1 MKGIIKTLIYD
12 ATGIRDEKR
21 SRMLKKKSRLKE
33 IKISGYKSLGTDIQP
48 INLEMSNLNI
58 IIGAN
63 GAGKSNF
70 ISFFQML
77 ANMMTGALQIYVG
90 KNGSSESLLQFGS
103 KRTKMISASLV
114 FQNDRFTDTYE
125 FSLVKAVND
134 TLIFAEEVINDGKN
148 KFELSSGQKESFLL
162 TDEAAHASER
172 AVRAILSGCKTFQ
185 FHDTSSEAHIRSAA
199 YIENNRFLMSDGG
212 NVASYLYM
220 LKMKYEQYYKRIV
233 DHVRYVMPTFHDF
246 FLEPQILNPQWIKL
260 QWFEKGNS
268 EYVFG
273 PEHFSDGT
281 LRFIALAT
289 LFLQPPEL
297 LPQVIFV
304 DEPELGLHPQAV
316 DVLASM
322 VQRAKENTQIIMAT
336 QSPRLLDS
344 FDYKDIIVA
353 EKDRETG
360 CTILKRLDEKEI
372 KIWLE
377 DYSLSQIWEKNII
390 GGQP

>member
-1 MKGIIKTLIYD
+1 MQVAHMKVEMG
-12 ATGIRDEKR
+12 RKR
-21 SRMLKKKSRLKE
+21 VLDKRSRLKE
-33 IKISGYKSLGTDIQP
+33 IKISGYKSLGTDTQP
-48 INLEMSNLNI
+48 ISLKMNKLNI

-90 KNGSSESLLQFGS
+90 KNGTSESLLQFGS

-114 FQNDRFTDTYE
+114 FENEIFTDTYE

-134 TLIFAEEVINDGKN
+134 TLIFAEEIISDGKN
-148 KFELSSGQKESFLL
+148 TFELSSGQKESFLL
-162 TDEAAHASER
+162 TDQATHASER
-172 AVRAILSGCKTFQ
+172 AVKAILSGCKTFQ
-185 FHDTSSEAHIRSAA
+185 FHDTSSEANIRNAA
-199 YIENNRFLMSDGG
+199 NIDNNRSLMSDGG
-212 NVASYLYM
+212 NVAAYLYM
-220 LKMKYEQYYKRIV
+220 LKRNHAQYYNRIV
-233 DHVRYVMPTFHDF
+233 DHVRYVMPSFYDF
-246 FLEPQILNPQWIKL
+246 FLEPQMLNPQWIKL
-260 QWFEKGNS
+260 QWVEKGNS
-268 EYVFG
+268 EYVFD

-289 LFLQPPEL
+289 LFLQPPKL

-322 VQRAKENTQIIMAT
+322 VKKATESTQVIMAT

-360 CTILKRLDEKEI
+360 CTMLNRLDEDEVKV
-372 KIWLE
+372 WLE
-377 DYSLSQIWEKNII
+377 DYSLSQIWDKNII

>member
-1 MKGIIKTLIYD
+1 
-12 ATGIRDEKR
+12 
-21 SRMLKKKSRLKE
+21 
-33 IKISGYKSLGTDIQP
+33 
-48 INLEMSNLNI
+48 
-58 IIGAN
+58 
-63 GAGKSNF
+63 
-70 ISFFQML
+70 
-77 ANMMTGALQIYVG
+77 
-90 KNGSSESLLQFGS
+90 
-103 KRTKMISASLV
+103 MISASLV
-114 FQNDRFTDTYE
+114 FQNDRFTDTYK

-162 TDEAAHASER
+162 TDEASHASER

-353 EKDRETG
+353 EKDRETC

>member
-1 MKGIIKTLIYD
+1 M
-12 ATGIRDEKR
+12 
-21 SRMLKKKSRLKE
+21 KKKSRLKK
-33 IKISGYKSLGTDIQP
+33 IKISGYKSLGTDMQP
-48 INLEMSNLNI
+48 INLEMNNLNV

-63 GAGKSNF
+63 GTGKSNF

-77 ANMMTGALQIYVG
+77 ANMMTGALQVYVG
-90 KNGSSESLLQFGS
+90 KNGTSESLLQFGS
-103 KRTKMISASLV
+103 KRTKMISASLE
-114 FQNDRFTDTYE
+114 FKNEKFTNTYE

-134 TLIFAEEVINDGKN
+134 TLIFAEEVISDGKHR
-148 KFELSSGQKESFLL
+148 FELSSGQKESFLL
-162 TDEAAHASER
+162 TDAATHASER

-185 FHDTSSEAHIRSAA
+185 FHDTSPEAHIRGAA
-199 YIENNRFLMSDGG
+199 NIDNNRFLMSDGG
-212 NVASYLYM
+212 NVAAYLYM
-220 LKMKYEQYYKRIV
+220 LKMKHERYYRRIV
-233 DHVRYVMPTFHDF
+233 DHVQYVMPSFQDF
-246 FLEPQILNPQWIKL
+246 FLEPQVLNPQWIKL
-260 QWFEKGNS
+260 QWLEKGNN

-322 VQRAKENTQIIMAT
+322 IQKAAESTQVILAT

-344 FDYKDIIVA
+344 FGYEDIIVA
-353 EKDRETG
+353 EKDGETG
-360 CTILKRLDEKEI
+360 CTVLNRLNEEDI
-372 KIWLE
+372 KMWLE
-377 DYSLSQIWEKNII
+377 DYSLSQVWEKNII

>member
-1 MKGIIKTLIYD
+1 
-12 ATGIRDEKR
+12 
-21 SRMLKKKSRLKE
+21 MLENKSRLKK
-33 IKISGYKSLGTDIQP
+33 IKISGYKSLGADTQP
-48 INLEMSNLNI
+48 IELELNNLNI

-63 GAGKSNF
+63 GTGKSNF

-114 FQNDRFTDTYE
+114 FENKKITDTYD

-134 TLIFAEEVINDGKN
+134 TLIFAEEAITVGN
-148 KFELSSGQKESFLL
+148 KRFELDSGQKESFLL
-162 TDEAAHASER
+162 SEKAFHASER
-172 AVRAILSGCKTFQ
+172 AVRTILSGCKIFQ
-185 FHDTSSEAHIRSAA
+185 FHDTSSEAHIRCAA
-199 YIENNRFLMSDGG
+199 NIDNNRLLMSDGG
-212 NVASYLYM
+212 NVAAYLYM
-220 LKMKYEQYYKRIV
+220 LKMKYKQYYNRIA
-233 DHVRYVMPTFHDF
+233 DHIRYIMPTFHDF
-246 FLEPQILNPQWIKL
+246 FLEPQFLNPQWVKL
-260 QWFEKGNS
+260 QWIEKGNS

-322 VQRAKENTQIIMAT
+322 VKKATEHTQVIMAT

-344 FDYKDIIVA
+344 FDYSDIIVA
-353 EKDRETG
+353 EKDRGTG
-360 CTILKRLDEKEI
+360 CTILKRLDENDI
-372 KIWLE
+372 KIWLD

>member
-1 MKGIIKTLIYD
+1 
-12 ATGIRDEKR
+12 
-21 SRMLKKKSRLKE
+21 MLKKKSRLKE

-162 TDEAAHASER
+162 TDEASHASER

-390 GGQP
+390 GGQS

>member
-1 MKGIIKTLIYD
+1 MEGK
-12 ATGIRDEKR
+12 
-21 SRMLKKKSRLKE
+21 SQLKN
-33 IKISGYKSLGTDIQP
+33 IKISGYKSLGTDTQP
-48 INLEMSNLNI
+48 VELELNKLNI

-63 GAGKSNF
+63 GVGKSNF

-77 ANMMTGALQIYVG
+77 ANMMTGALQTYIG

-103 KRTKMISASLV
+103 KKTKMISASLV
-114 FQNDRFTDTYE
+114 FANEKFTNTYD
-125 FSLVKAVND
+125 FSLVRAVND
-134 TLIFAEEVINDGKN
+134 TLIFAEETIVAGKK
-148 KFELSSGQKESFLL
+148 KFELCSGQKESFLL
-162 TDEAAHASER
+162 TDEASHASER
-172 AVRAILSGCKTFQ
+172 FVRAILSGCRTFQ
-185 FHDTSSEAHIRSAA
+185 FHDTSPEAHIRSSAN
-199 YIENNRFLMSDGG
+199 IDNNRFLMSDGG
-212 NVASYLYM
+212 NVAAYLYM
-220 LKMKYEQYYKRIV
+220 LKMKYGQYYNRIV
-233 DHVRYVMPTFHDF
+233 NHVRYIMPAFHDF

-260 QWFEKGNS
+260 QWVEKGNR

-297 LPQVIFV
+297 LPPVIFV

-322 VQRAKENTQIIMAT
+322 VQKATEHTQVIMAT

-344 FDYKDIIVA
+344 FDYQDIIVA
-353 EKDRETG
+353 EKDRGTG
-360 CTILKRLDEKEI
+360 CTVLKRLDENDI

>member
-1 MKGIIKTLIYD
+1 
-12 ATGIRDEKR
+12 
-21 SRMLKKKSRLKE
+21 MLKNKFQLKE
-33 IKISGYKSLGTDIQP
+33 IKICGYKSLGTDMRP
-48 INLEMSNLNI
+48 IELELNDLNI
-58 IIGAN
+58 LIGAN

-70 ISFFQML
+70 ISFFRML
-77 ANMMTGALQIYVG
+77 SNIMTGALQVYVG
-90 KNGSSESLLQFGS
+90 KNGSAESLLQFGS
-103 KRTKMISASLV
+103 KKTKMISASLK
-114 FQNDRFTDTYE
+114 FKNKKFTDTYE
-125 FSLVKAVND
+125 FSLMKAVND
-134 TLIFAEEVINDGKN
+134 TLIFAEETIITDKQ
-148 KFELSSGQKESFLL
+148 KFELHSGQKESFLL
-162 TDEAAHASER
+162 TEEASHASER

-185 FHDTSSEAHIRSAA
+185 FHDTSPEAHIRNAA
-199 YIENNRFLMSDGG
+199 YLDNNRFLMSDGG
-212 NVASYLYM
+212 NVAAYLYM
-220 LKMKYEQYYKRIV
+220 LKLKYGQYYDRIV
-233 DHVRYVMPTFHDF
+233 EHVRYVMPTFHDF
-246 FLEPQILNPQWIKL
+246 LLEPQTLNPQWIKL

-289 LFLQPPEL
+289 LLLQPPDL

-322 VQRAKENTQIIMAT
+322 VQRAREHTQVIMAT
-336 QSPRLLDS
+336 QSPRLLDN
-344 FDYKDIIVA
+344 FECRDIIVA

-360 CTILKRLDEKEI
+360 NTVLKRLEEDDLR
-372 KIWLE
+372 IWLE

>member
-1 MKGIIKTLIYD
+1 M
-12 ATGIRDEKR
+12 
-21 SRMLKKKSRLKE
+21 KKKSRLKE
-33 IKISGYKSLGTDIQP
+33 IKISGYKSLGTDTQP
-48 INLEMSNLNI
+48 INLEMGNLNI

-114 FQNDRFTDTYE
+114 FQNDNFTNTYE

-134 TLIFAEEVINDGKN
+134 TLIFAEEAISDGKN
-148 KFELSSGQKESFLL
+148 RFELSSGQKESFLL
-162 TDEAAHASER
+162 TDKASHASER

-185 FHDTSSEAHIRSAA
+185 FHDTSSEAHIRSATN
-199 YIENNRFLMSDGG
+199 IDNNRFLMSDGG
-212 NVASYLYM
+212 NVAAYLYM
-220 LKMKYEQYYKRIV
+220 LKKKHEQYYNRIV
-233 DHVRYVMPTFHDF
+233 DHVRYVMPSFHDF

-260 QWFEKGNS
+260 QWIEKGNN

-273 PEHFSDGT
+273 PEHFSDGA

-297 LPQVIFV
+297 LPQVVFV
-304 DEPELGLHPQAV
+304 DEPELGLHPQAI

-322 VQRAKENTQIIMAT
+322 VQMATKHTQVIMAT

-344 FDYKDIIVA
+344 FECKDIIVA

-360 CTILKRLDEKEI
+360 CTVLNRLDEDDVKA
-372 KIWLE
+372 WLE
-377 DYSLSQIWEKNII
+377 DYSLSQVWEKNII

>member
-1 MKGIIKTLIYD
+1 M
-12 ATGIRDEKR
+12 AN
-21 SRMLKKKSRLKE
+21 KSRLRE
-33 IKISGYKSLGTDIQP
+33 IKISGYKSLGTDAQP
-48 INLEMSNLNI
+48 VKLELNNLNI

-103 KRTKMISASLV
+103 KKTKMISASLV
-114 FQNDRFTDTYE
+114 FENMRFTNVYD

-134 TLIFAEEVINDGKN
+134 TLIFAEETITAGKQ
-148 KFELSSGQKESFLL
+148 KFELNSGQKESFLL
-162 TDEAAHASER
+162 TDAASHASER
-172 AVRAILSGCKTFQ
+172 AVRTILSGCRTFQ
-185 FHDTSSEAHIRSAA
+185 FHDTSSEAHIRNAA
-199 YIENNRFLMSDGG
+199 YVDNNRFLMSDGG

-220 LKMKYEQYYKRIV
+220 LKMKYGQYYNRIV
-233 DHVRYVMPTFHDF
+233 EHVRFVMPTFHDF
-246 FLEPQILNPQWIKL
+246 FLEPQILNPQWIRL
-260 QWFEKGNS
+260 QWVERGNS

-281 LRFIALAT
+281 LRFIALAV

-322 VQRAKENTQIIMAT
+322 VKKATEHTQVIMAT

-344 FDYKDIIVA
+344 FEYSDIIVA

-360 CTILKRLDEKEI
+360 CSVFKRLDEGEI
-372 KIWLE
+372 RIWLE

>member
-1 MKGIIKTLIYD
+1 MD
-12 ATGIRDEKR
+12 
-21 SRMLKKKSRLKE
+21 KKSRLKE
-33 IKISGYKSLGTDIQP
+33 IRISGYKSLGSETQP
-48 INLEMSNLNI
+48 INLEMGTLNI

-90 KNGSSESLLQFGS
+90 KNGTSESLLQFGS
-103 KRTKMISASLV
+103 KKTKMISASLV
-114 FQNDRFTDTYE
+114 FKNNKFTNTYE

-134 TLIFAEEVINDGKN
+134 TLIFAEESISDGHYN
-148 KFELSSGQKESFLL
+148 YGLGSGQRESLLL
-162 TDEAAHASER
+162 TDQATRASEK

-185 FHDTSSEAHIRSAA
+185 FHDTSSEAHIRNAA
-199 YIENNRFLMSDGG
+199 NIDNNRFLMSDGG
-212 NVASYLYM
+212 NVAAYLYM
-220 LKMKYEQYYKRIV
+220 LKKNHEQYYNRIV
-233 DHVRYVMPTFHDF
+233 EHVRYVMPSFHDF
-246 FLEPQILNPQWIKL
+246 FLEPQMLNPQWIKL
-260 QWFEKGNS
+260 QWIEKGNS
-268 EYVFG
+268 NYVFG

-289 LFLQPPEL
+289 LFLQPPKL

-322 VQRAKENTQIIMAT
+322 VKKATENTQVIMAT

-360 CTILKRLDEKEI
+360 CTMLKRLDEDEV

-377 DYSLSQIWEKNII
+377 DYSLSQIWDKNII

>member
-1 MKGIIKTLIYD
+1 M
-12 ATGIRDEKR
+12 ENNF
-21 SRMLKKKSRLKE
+21 RLKE
-33 IKISGYKSLGTDIQP
+33 IRISGYKSLGTDEQP
-48 INLEMSNLNI
+48 IKLELSNLNI

-70 ISFFQML
+70 ISFFHML

-90 KNGSSESLLQFGS
+90 KNGTSESLLQFGS
-103 KRTKMISASLV
+103 KKTKMISASLV
-114 FQNDRFTDTYE
+114 FENKNFVDTYD

-134 TLIFAEEVINDGKN
+134 TLIFEKEAITDWN
-148 KFELSSGQKESFLL
+148 KDTAQRRRKELCSGQKESFLV
-162 TDEAAHASER
+162 TGEATHKSEQVIR
-172 AVRAILSGCKTFQ
+172 GILSGCRTFQ
-185 FHDTSSEAHIRSAA
+185 FHDTSQEAHIRNAA
-199 YIENNRFLMSDGG
+199 NIDNNRFLMSDGG
-212 NVASYLYM
+212 NVAAYLYM
-220 LKMKYEQYYKRIV
+220 LKVRYEKYYKRIV
-233 DHVRYVMPTFHDF
+233 DHVRYVMPSFDDF

-260 QWFEKGNS
+260 QWREKGNS

-297 LPQVIFV
+297 LPRVIFV

-322 VQRAKENTQIIMAT
+322 VKKATESTQVIMAT
-336 QSPRLLDS
+336 QSSRLLDS

-353 EKDRETG
+353 EKDSETG
-360 CTILKRLDEKEI
+360 CTVLNRLNEDDI

>member
-1 MKGIIKTLIYD
+1 M
-12 ATGIRDEKR
+12 
-21 SRMLKKKSRLKE
+21 KKKSRLKE

-103 KRTKMISASLV
+103 KKTKMISASLV

-134 TLIFAEEVINDGKN
+134 TLIFAEEVINDGEN

-162 TDEAAHASER
+162 TDEASHASER

-233 DHVRYVMPTFHDF
+233 DHVRYVMPGFHDF

-322 VQRAKENTQIIMAT
+322 VQRAKESTQIIMAT

-353 EKDRETG
+353 EKDKETG
-360 CTILKRLDEKEI
+360 CTILKRLDEKDI

>member
-1 MKGIIKTLIYD
+1 MENK
-12 ATGIRDEKR
+12 
-21 SRMLKKKSRLKE
+21 SCLKK
-33 IKISGYKSLGTDIQP
+33 IKISGYKSLGTDTNP
-48 INLEMSNLNI
+48 MELELNNLNI

-77 ANMMTGALQIYVG
+77 ANMMTGALQIYIG

-103 KRTKMISASLV
+103 KRTKMISASLT
-114 FQNDRFTDTYE
+114 FENEKFTDIYE

-134 TLIFAEEVINDGKN
+134 TLIFAEEIITAGKQR
-148 KFELSSGQKESFLL
+148 FELHSGQKESFLL
-162 TDEAAHASER
+162 TEEASHASER
-172 AVRAILSGCKTFQ
+172 AVRTILSGCKTFQ
-185 FHDTSSEAHIRSAA
+185 FHDTSSEAHIRSATNVD
-199 YIENNRFLMSDGG
+199 NNRFLMSDGG
-212 NVASYLYM
+212 NAAAYLYM

-233 DHVRYVMPTFHDF
+233 EHIRYVMPTFHDF

-289 LFLQPPEL
+289 LLLQPPEL
-297 LPQVIFV
+297 MPQVIFI

-322 VQRAKENTQIIMAT
+322 VQRAKENTQVIMAT

-353 EKDRETG
+353 EKDGETG
-360 CTILKRLDEKEI
+360 CTILKRLDEKNI

>member
-1 MKGIIKTLIYD
+1 
-12 ATGIRDEKR
+12 
-21 SRMLKKKSRLKE
+21 MLKKKSRLKE
-33 IKISGYKSLGTDIQP
+33 IKISGYKSLGTDMQP

-103 KRTKMISASLV
+103 KKTKMISASLV

-162 TDEAAHASER
+162 TDEASHASER

-233 DHVRYVMPTFHDF
+233 DHVRYVMPTFRDF

-260 QWFEKGNS
+260 QWFEKENS

-353 EKDRETG
+353 EKDTETA
-360 CTILKRLDEKEI
+360 CTILKRLDEKDI

>member
-1 MKGIIKTLIYD
+1 M
-12 ATGIRDEKR
+12 EN
-21 SRMLKKKSRLKE
+21 KSRLKE
-33 IKISGYKSLGTDIQP
+33 IQISGYKSLGTDEQP
-48 INLEMSNLNI
+48 IKLELSNLNI

-70 ISFFQML
+70 ISFFHML

-90 KNGSSESLLQFGS
+90 KNGTSESLLQFGS
-103 KRTKMISASLV
+103 KKTKMISASLV
-114 FQNDRFTDTYE
+114 FENKNFVDTYD

-134 TLIFAEEVINDGKN
+134 TLIFEKEAITDWN
-148 KFELSSGQKESFLL
+148 KDTAQRRRKELCSGQKESFLV
-162 TDEAAHASER
+162 TGEATHKSEQVIR
-172 AVRAILSGCKTFQ
+172 GILSGCRTFQ
-185 FHDTSSEAHIRSAA
+185 FHDTSQEAHIRNAA
-199 YIENNRFLMSDGG
+199 NIDNNRFLMSDGG
-212 NVASYLYM
+212 NVAAYLYM
-220 LKMKYEQYYKRIV
+220 LKVRYEKYYKRIV
-233 DHVRYVMPTFHDF
+233 DHVRYVMPSFDDF

-260 QWFEKGNS
+260 QWREKGNS

-297 LPQVIFV
+297 LPRVIFV

-322 VQRAKENTQIIMAT
+322 VKKTTESTQVIMAT
-336 QSPRLLDS
+336 QSSRLLDS

-353 EKDRETG
+353 EKDSETG
-360 CTILKRLDEKEI
+360 CTVLNRLNEDDI

>member
-1 MKGIIKTLIYD
+1 MLENK
-12 ATGIRDEKR
+12 
-21 SRMLKKKSRLKE
+21 SQLKK
-33 IKISGYKSLGTDIQP
+33 IKIGGYKSLGTTTQP
-48 INLEMSNLNI
+48 IELKLNNLNI

-77 ANMMTGALQIYVG
+77 SNMMTGALQVYVG

-103 KRTKMISASLV
+103 KRTKMISASLE
-114 FQNDRFTDTYE
+114 FENKNFKDIYE

-134 TLIFAEEVINDGKN
+134 TLIFAEETIVSGKQR
-148 KFELSSGQKESFLL
+148 FELNSGQKESFLL
-162 TDEAAHASER
+162 EKEASHASER
-172 AVRAILSGCKTFQ
+172 VVRTILSGCKTFQ
-185 FHDTSSEAHIRSAA
+185 FHDTSSGA
-199 YIENNRFLMSDGG
+199 YIRNAANMDNNRFLMSDGG
-212 NVASYLYM
+212 NVAAYLYM
-220 LKMKYEQYYKRIV
+220 LKMKYEQYYNRIV
-233 DHVRYVMPTFHDF
+233 EHVRYVMPTFHDF
-246 FLEPQILNPQWIKL
+246 FLEPQVLNPQWIKL

-289 LFLQPPEL
+289 LFLQPPKL

-322 VQRAKENTQIIMAT
+322 VQKAKKHTQVVMAT

-344 FDYKDIIVA
+344 FDYRDIIVA

-360 CTILKRLDEKEI
+360 CTILKRLNQNDI

>member
-1 MKGIIKTLIYD
+1 M
-12 ATGIRDEKR
+12 EN
-21 SRMLKKKSRLKE
+21 KSRLKE
-33 IKISGYKSLGTDIQP
+33 IQISGYKSLGTDEQP
-48 INLEMSNLNI
+48 IKLKLSNLNI

-70 ISFFQML
+70 ISFFHML

-90 KNGSSESLLQFGS
+90 KNGTSESLLQFGS
-103 KRTKMISASLV
+103 KKTKMISASLV
-114 FQNDRFTDTYE
+114 FENKNFVDTYD

-134 TLIFAEEVINDGKN
+134 TLIFAEEVITDWN
-148 KFELSSGQKESFLL
+148 KGTAQRKRKELCSGQKESFLV
-162 TDEAAHASER
+162 TGEATHKSEQVIR
-172 AVRAILSGCKTFQ
+172 GILSGCRTFQ
-185 FHDTSSEAHIRSAA
+185 FHDTSQEAHIRNAA
-199 YIENNRFLMSDGG
+199 NIDNNRFLMSDGG
-212 NVASYLYM
+212 NVAAYLYM
-220 LKMKYEQYYKRIV
+220 LKVRYEKYYKRIV
-233 DHVRYVMPTFHDF
+233 DHVRYVMPSFDDF

-260 QWFEKGNS
+260 QWREKGNS

-297 LPQVIFV
+297 LPRVIFV

-322 VQRAKENTQIIMAT
+322 VKKATESTQVIMAT
-336 QSPRLLDS
+336 QSSRLLDS
-344 FDYKDIIVA
+344 FNYKDIIVA
-353 EKDRETG
+353 EKDSETG
-360 CTILKRLDEKEI
+360 CTVLNRLNEDDI

>member
-1 MKGIIKTLIYD
+1 MQVAHMKVEMG
-12 ATGIRDEKR
+12 RKR
-21 SRMLKKKSRLKE
+21 VLDKRSRLKE
-33 IKISGYKSLGTDIQP
+33 IKISGYKSLGTDTQP
-48 INLEMSNLNI
+48 ISLKMDTLNI

-90 KNGSSESLLQFGS
+90 KNGTSESLLQFGS

-114 FQNDRFTDTYE
+114 FENKIFTDTYE

-134 TLIFAEEVINDGKN
+134 TLIFAEEIISDGKN
-148 KFELSSGQKESFLL
+148 TFELSSGQKESFLL
-162 TDEAAHASER
+162 TDQATHASER
-172 AVRAILSGCKTFQ
+172 AVKAILSGCKTFQ
-185 FHDTSSEAHIRSAA
+185 FHDTSSEAHIRNAA
-199 YIENNRFLMSDGG
+199 NIDNNRSLMSDGG
-212 NVASYLYM
+212 NVAAYLYM
-220 LKMKYEQYYKRIV
+220 LKKNHMQYYNRIV
-233 DHVRYVMPTFHDF
+233 DHVRYVMPSFYDF
-246 FLEPQILNPQWIKL
+246 FLEPQMLNPQWIKL
-260 QWFEKGNS
+260 QWIEKGNS

-289 LFLQPPEL
+289 LFLQPPKL

-322 VQRAKENTQIIMAT
+322 VKKATESTQVIMAT

-360 CTILKRLDEKEI
+360 CTMLDRLDEDEVKV
-372 KIWLE
+372 WLE
-377 DYSLSQIWEKNII
+377 DYSLSQIWDKNII

>member
-1 MKGIIKTLIYD
+1 M
-12 ATGIRDEKR
+12 EN
-21 SRMLKKKSRLKE
+21 KSKLVR
-33 IKISGYKSLGTDIQP
+33 IKISGYKSLGADARP
-48 INLEMSNLNI
+48 IELELNDLNI

-63 GAGKSNF
+63 GVGKSNF

-103 KRTKMISASLV
+103 KKTKTISASLV
-114 FQNDRFTDTYE
+114 FENRKFTDTYD

-134 TLIFAEEVINDGKN
+134 TLIFSEEAITVGERR
-148 KFELSSGQKESFLL
+148 FELDSGQKESYLL
-162 TDEAAHASER
+162 SEKATHASER
-172 AVRAILSGCKTFQ
+172 AVRTILSGCKIFQ
-185 FHDTSSEAHIRSAA
+185 FHDTSAEAHIRSAA
-199 YIENNRFLMSDGG
+199 NIDNNRFLMSDGG
-212 NVASYLYM
+212 NVAAYLYM
-220 LKMKYEQYYKRIV
+220 LKMKYRQYYNRIA
-233 DHVRYVMPTFHDF
+233 DHVRYIMPSFHDF
-246 FLEPQILNPQWIKL
+246 FLEPQLLNPQWIKL
-260 QWFEKGNS
+260 QWLEKGNS
-268 EYVFG
+268 QYVFG

-289 LFLQPPEL
+289 LLLQPPEL

-322 VQRAKENTQIIMAT
+322 VQKATEHTQVIMAT
-336 QSPRLLDS
+336 QSPRLLDDFS
-344 FDYKDIIVA
+344 YKDIIVA
-353 EKDRETG
+353 EKDSGTG
-360 CTILKRLDEKEI
+360 CTILKRLDENAI

>member
-1 MKGIIKTLIYD
+1 
-12 ATGIRDEKR
+12 
-21 SRMLKKKSRLKE
+21 MLNKKSRLKE

-48 INLEMSNLNI
+48 IDLEMSNLNI

-77 ANMMTGALQIYVG
+77 SNMMTGALQIYVG
-90 KNGSSESLLQFGS
+90 KNGSSESMLQFGS
-103 KRTKMISASLV
+103 KRTKMISATLV
-114 FQNDRFTDTYE
+114 FQNDKFTNTYE

-134 TLIFAEEVINDGKN
+134 TLIFAEEAIGDGKN
-148 KFELSSGQKESFLL
+148 RYELSSGQKESFLL
-162 TDEAAHASER
+162 TNEASHASER

-199 YIENNRFLMSDGG
+199 NIDNNRFLMSDGG
-212 NVASYLYM
+212 NVAAYLYM
-220 LKMKYEQYYKRIV
+220 LKMKHGQYYKRIV
-233 DHVRYVMPTFHDF
+233 DYVRYVMPSFHDF
-246 FLEPQILNPQWIKL
+246 FLEPQLLNPQWIKL
-260 QWFEKGNS
+260 QWVENGNR

-273 PEHFSDGT
+273 PEHFSDGI

-304 DEPELGLHPQAV
+304 NEPELGLHPQAI

-322 VQRAKENTQIIMAT
+322 VKKAAESTQVIMAT

-344 FDYKDIIVA
+344 FEYKDIIVA
-353 EKDRETG
+353 EKDKETG
-360 CTILKRLDEKEI
+360 CTMLNRLKEDDV

-377 DYSLSQIWEKNII
+377 DYSLSQVWEKNII

>member
-1 MKGIIKTLIYD
+1 MD
-12 ATGIRDEKR
+12 KR
-21 SRMLKKKSRLKE
+21 SRLKE
-33 IKISGYKSLGTDIQP
+33 IKISGYKSLGTDTQP
-48 INLEMSNLNI
+48 ISLKMDTLNI

-90 KNGSSESLLQFGS
+90 KNGTSESLLQFGS

-114 FQNDRFTDTYE
+114 FENKIFTDTYE

-134 TLIFAEEVINDGKN
+134 TLIFAEEIISDGKN
-148 KFELSSGQKESFLL
+148 TFELSSGQKESFLL
-162 TDEAAHASER
+162 TDQATHASER
-172 AVRAILSGCKTFQ
+172 AVKAILSGCKTFQ
-185 FHDTSSEAHIRSAA
+185 FHDTSSEAHIRNAA
-199 YIENNRFLMSDGG
+199 NIDNNRSLMSDGG
-212 NVASYLYM
+212 NVAAYLYM
-220 LKMKYEQYYKRIV
+220 LKKNHVQYYNRIV
-233 DHVRYVMPTFHDF
+233 DHVRYVMPSFYDF
-246 FLEPQILNPQWIKL
+246 FLEPQMLNPQWIKL
-260 QWFEKGNS
+260 QWVEKGNS

-289 LFLQPPEL
+289 LFLQPPKL

-322 VQRAKENTQIIMAT
+322 VKKATESTQVIMAT

-360 CTILKRLDEKEI
+360 CTMLDRLDEDEVKV
-372 KIWLE
+372 WLE
-377 DYSLSQIWEKNII
+377 DYSLSQIWDKNII

>member
-1 MKGIIKTLIYD
+1 MAPRRIHHNMKWGK
-12 ATGIRDEKR
+12 
-21 SRMLKKKSRLKE
+21 MLENKFRLRK
-33 IKISGYKSLGTDIQP
+33 IKISGYKSLGSDICP
-48 INLEMSNLNI
+48 VELELGNLNI

-63 GAGKSNF
+63 GTGKSNF

-77 ANMMTGALQIYVG
+77 ANMMTGALQIYIG

-103 KRTKMISASLV
+103 KKTKMVSANLV
-114 FQNDRFTDTYE
+114 FENKRLIDEYE

-134 TLIFAEEVINDGKN
+134 TLIFAEETIIAGKQ
-148 KFELSSGQKESFLL
+148 KFESCSGQKESYLL
-162 TDEAAHASER
+162 TDAASHASER
-172 AVRAILSGCKTFQ
+172 AIRKILSGCKTFQ
-185 FHDTSSEAHIRSAA
+185 FHDTSAESHIRSGAN
-199 YIENNRFLMSDGG
+199 IDNNRFLMSDGG
-212 NVASYLYM
+212 NVAAYLYM
-220 LKMKYEQYYKRIV
+220 LKMKYGQYYKRIV
-233 DHVRYVMPTFHDF
+233 HYVQYVMPTFQDF

-260 QWFEKGNS
+260 QWIEKGNS

-289 LFLQPPEL
+289 LFLQPPQL
-297 LPQVIFV
+297 LPQVTFV

-322 VQRAKENTQIIMAT
+322 VQNATEHTQVIMAT

-344 FDYKDIIVA
+344 FDYRDIIVA
-353 EKDRETG
+353 EKERETG
-360 CTILKRLDEKEI
+360 CTRLKRLDENEI
-372 KIWLE
+372 KIWLD